1 MLELLILWSDQEAM
15 SIAFSKV
22 GNKDLCSA
30 NYLTAIQQPSSKN
43 IARHRMN
50 FIWLPARLTIFEN

>member
-15 SIAFSKV
+15 WIAFSKV
-22 GNKDLCSA
+22 RNKDFCSA
-30 NYLTAIQQPSSKN
+30 NYFTTIQQPSSKN
-43 IARHRMN
+43 IVRHQMN